1 MPDRWVI
8 DPDHPEGHAV
18 AMTAKEAARHERDRK
33 DAERE
38 QARED
43 ETLAQRRQQDD
54 EAAMLAD
61 ALRDGTATE
70 EQHRRAVELCLR
82 MHAR

>member
-1 MPDRWVI
+1 MVGRWVI
-8 DPDHPEGHAV
+8 DPEHPEGHAV
-18 AMTAKEAARHERDRK
+18 PMTAKELAQRERDRK

-43 ETLAQRRQQDD
+43 EVLDQSRQQDD

-70 EQHRRAVELCLR
+70 EQHRRAIELCLR